1 MTGIREI
8 VIAARAG
15 IENLEP
21 ADLAAE
27 LDRLGVLLVDVREPA
42 ETAYGAIPG
51 AVLVP
56 RGLLEFHADSGNP
69 QHVDGF
75 VPGRRVVVYC
85 STGSRSALAV
95 RSLHELGYR
104 DVAHLDGGL
113 DAWMAEGRPMT
124 GPTTAHRI

>member
-69 QHVDGF
+69 ST
-75 VPGRRVVVYC
+75 
-85 STGSRSALAV
+85 STGSYPAGGWSSTARPGPAPPSPSARCTSSATAMWPTSTAGSTPGWP
-95 RSLHELGYR
+95 R
-104 DVAHLDGGL
+104 A
-113 DAWMAEGRPMT
+113 
-124 GPTTAHRI
+124 GP